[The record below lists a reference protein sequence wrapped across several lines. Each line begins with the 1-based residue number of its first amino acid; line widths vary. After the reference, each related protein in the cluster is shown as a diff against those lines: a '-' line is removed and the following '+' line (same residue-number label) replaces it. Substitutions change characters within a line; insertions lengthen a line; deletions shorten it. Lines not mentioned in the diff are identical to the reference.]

1 MTYAAFCPFLFCGC
15 KGTHLLLKDVCIYWL
30 FLHHYLNFL
39 VFFMLFPL
47 TQKEPSH

>member
-1 MTYAAFCPFLFCGC
+1 MSYVAFCPFLFCGC